1 MLSQAQ
7 RTAILELSAKGV
19 SKREIAQVLRL
30 SRPTVRKVLRENSTN
45 VPEIQRAEKAE
56 PYREQILDLLI
67 SCKGNLVRVHEELVA
82 GGAALSYP
90 ALTAF
95 CRRQGIGQTPAVP
108 AGQYHFEPGVEMQHD
123 TSPHEVEVGGRKY
136 KAQTASAVLCY
147 SRMLFFQIN
156 PTFQRF
162 DCKVF
167 LTDALRYMGGA
178 PERVMIDN
186 THVVVLRGTGRE
198 MIPVPEMEAFG
209 ERFGFRF
216 VAHERG
222 DANRSARVERP
233 FSFIENNFLAGRTF
247 ASWADLNQQARQW
260 CDRVNSTYKKHIR
273 GVPREL
279 FAVERMHLKPLPAW
293 IPEVYRLHQRT
304 VDVEGYVSVNSIR
317 YSVPAAWIG
326 HRVEVRET
334 RDKIEIEMDARHI
347 VTHARAVTPLS
358 QRITL
363 AAHRPPRGEGVKRSD
378 PHPEEKAIVEAAPET
393 ALYVAALKQKSR
405 KVVALALRQLLRL
418 LREYPREPFLAAVQ
432 EAARYGLYDLDRLER
447 MILRRVA
454 RDYFLL
460 LDPDTDSHAEE
471 LEQLLKNLKLR
482 RMLGV
487 YDEQLR
493 AAEKA
498 QASYSEFVAGLL
510 RAQWHDRQE
519 SALEWRIR
527 RANLPERWSLE
538 SFPWSR
544 QPGVNRKQMR
554 AFAELDFVAQ
564 HENLVLVGPT
574 GVGKTGLAS
583 GLLLKALENGHR
595 CQFIRAQDLFDE
607 MYASLADRST
617 RRLLNRLARLDVLL
631 IDEFGYLNLKPE
643 QSNTFFKLMEERYHR
658 HSTIITTNLV
668 YDVWHNFLGNKP
680 MGRRTAEPRAAL
692 LPHRDHQW
700 PFATR
705 SPR

>member
-7 RTAILELSAKGV
+7 RTAILELNAKGV
-19 SKREIAQVLRL
+19 SKHEIAQVLRV
-30 SRPTVRKVLRENSTN
+30 SRLTVRKVLRSHSTN
-45 VPEIQRAEKAE
+45 VPAIQRAEKAE
-56 PYREQILDLLI
+56 PYREQILDLLT

-90 ALTAF
+90 ALTGF
-95 CRRQGIGQTPAVP
+95 CRRQGIGQTPIVP

-123 TSPHEVEVGGRKY
+123 TSPHTVEVGGRKY

-167 LTDALRYMGGA
+167 LTDALRYTGGVV
-178 PERVMIDN
+178 ERVMIDN

-198 MIPVPEMEAFG
+198 MIPVPEMEAFA

-216 VAHERG
+216 VAHQIG

-247 ASWADLNQQARQW
+247 TSWADLNQRARQW
-260 CDRVNSTYKKHIR
+260 CDKVNSTYKKHIR
-273 GVPREL
+273 AVPRDL

-317 YSVPAAWIG
+317 YSVPVAWIG

-363 AAHRPPRGEGVKRSD
+363 AAHRPPRGEGVKRND

-460 LDPDTDSHAEE
+460 LDPDTDSH
-471 LEQLLKNLKLR
+471 
-482 RMLGV
+482 
-487 YDEQLR
+487 D
-493 AAEKA
+493 
-498 QASYSEFVAGLL
+498 
-510 RAQWHDRQE
+510 
-519 SALEWRIR
+519 
-527 RANLPERWSLE
+527 
-538 SFPWSR
+538 
-544 QPGVNRKQMR
+544 
-554 AFAELDFVAQ
+554 
-564 HENLVLVGPT
+564 
-574 GVGKTGLAS
+574 
-583 GLLLKALENGHR
+583 
-595 CQFIRAQDLFDE
+595 
-607 MYASLADRST
+607 
-617 RRLLNRLARLDVLL
+617 
-631 IDEFGYLNLKPE
+631 
-643 QSNTFFKLMEERYHR
+643 
-658 HSTIITTNLV
+658 
-668 YDVWHNFLGNKP
+668 
-680 MGRRTAEPRAAL
+680 
-692 LPHRDHQW
+692 
-700 PFATR
+700 
-705 SPR
+705 

>member
-1 MLSQAQ
+1 
-7 RTAILELSAKGV
+7 
-19 SKREIAQVLRL
+19 
-30 SRPTVRKVLRENSTN
+30 
-45 VPEIQRAEKAE
+45 
-56 PYREQILDLLI
+56 
-67 SCKGNLVRVHEELVA
+67 VRVHEELVA

-90 ALTAF
+90 ALTGF
-95 CRRQGIGQTPAVP
+95 CRRQGIGQTPVVP

-123 TSPHEVEVGGRKY
+123 TSPHTVEVGGRKH

-167 LTDALRYMGGA
+167 LTDALRYTGGA

-198 MIPVPEMEAFG
+198 MIAVPEMEAFA

-216 VAHERG
+216 VAHAIG

-247 ASWADLNQQARQW
+247 SSWEDLNQQARQW
-260 CDRVNSTYKKHIR
+260 CDKVNSTYKKHLR
-273 GVPREL
+273 AVPREL

-317 YSVPAAWIG
+317 YSVPVAWIG

-334 RDKIEIEMDARHI
+334 RDKLEIEMDARHI
-347 VTHARAVTPLS
+347 VTHARAVTPLA
-358 QRITL
+358 QRVTL

-418 LREYPREPFLAAVQ
+418 LREYPREPFLAAVR

-460 LDPDTDSHAEE
+460 PDPGTDSH
-471 LEQLLKNLKLR
+471 
-482 RMLGV
+482 
-487 YDEQLR
+487 D
-493 AAEKA
+493 
-498 QASYSEFVAGLL
+498 
-510 RAQWHDRQE
+510 
-519 SALEWRIR
+519 
-527 RANLPERWSLE
+527 
-538 SFPWSR
+538 
-544 QPGVNRKQMR
+544 
-554 AFAELDFVAQ
+554 
-564 HENLVLVGPT
+564 
-574 GVGKTGLAS
+574 
-583 GLLLKALENGHR
+583 
-595 CQFIRAQDLFDE
+595 
-607 MYASLADRST
+607 
-617 RRLLNRLARLDVLL
+617 
-631 IDEFGYLNLKPE
+631 
-643 QSNTFFKLMEERYHR
+643 
-658 HSTIITTNLV
+658 
-668 YDVWHNFLGNKP
+668 
-680 MGRRTAEPRAAL
+680 
-692 LPHRDHQW
+692 
-700 PFATR
+700 
-705 SPR
+705 